1 MSVVLEN
8 LRRDA
13 RMRIESDSQMS
24 VAWLIVPFLPIIILV
39 LLLASLIFGAL
50 ASFPSTSFNST
61 TATPPTTAAPFF
73 VALGLFF
80 LLFIIG
86 IIVAAILSAVMLYK
100 LAKRR
105 NTHFQRQLLLYED
118 LLNMAKEVSSKRGVD
133 VSMHLNNMDRT
144 LREARIDETE
154 KSAALWTIL
163 SFVTL
168 IATLYVFYYLMKDFF
183 KHERREDQFFE
194 DLNRALAA
202 SGVPV
207 NLPRRTLPV
216 PDRSF
221 ILYFILSLITAQIFS
236 IYWIYVL
243 LTDPNNHFRQQWMI
257 EDTII
262 AQISP
267 VLGGPSMP
275 PPSSPPPPS
284 TSGFTLP
291 PSSP

>member
-1 MSVVLEN
+1 
-8 LRRDA
+8 
-13 RMRIESDSQMS
+13 MRIETDSQMS
-24 VAWLIVPFLPIIILV
+24 VGWLIVPFLPIIFIV
-39 LLLASLIFGAL
+39 LFIVSIIIGAL
-50 ASFPSTSFNST
+50 ASVPTFNST
-61 TATPPTTAAPFF
+61 TGTPTTATAPFL
-73 VALGLFF
+73 VAFGVFF
-80 LLFIIG
+80 LLFFIG
-86 IIVAAILSAVMLYK
+86 IIVAAILSAIMLYK

-118 LLNMAKEVSSKRGVD
+118 LLNMAKEVSSKKGVD

-144 LREARIDETE
+144 LREARIEETE

-163 SFVTL
+163 SLITG

-194 DLNRALAA
+194 DLNRTLAA
-202 SGVPV
+202 AGVPV

-221 ILYFILSLITAQIFS
+221 ILYFILSLITVQIFS

>member
-1 MSVVLEN
+1 
-8 LRRDA
+8 
-13 RMRIESDSQMS
+13 MRIEADSQMS
-24 VAWLIVPFLPIIILV
+24 VAWLIVPFIPIIGIV
-39 LLLASLIFGAL
+39 LFIVSIFFAASI
-50 ASFPSTSFNST
+50 SIRSFNST
-61 TATPPTTAAPFF
+61 GTPSTSSAPFF
-73 VALGLFF
+73 AFFGL
-80 LLFIIG
+80 LILFYIIL
-86 IIVAAILSAVMLYK
+86 IVAGVIYLIMIYK

-118 LLNMAKEVSSKRGVD
+118 LLNMAKEVSTKRGVD
-133 VSMHLNNMDRT
+133 VSMHLNNMDRI
-144 LREARIDETE
+144 LREAKVEETE

-163 SFVTL
+163 SFLTG
-168 IATLYVFYYLMKDFF
+168 IATLYIFYYLMKDFF

-194 DLNRALAA
+194 DLNRGLTAA
-202 SGVPV
+202 GVPV

-221 ILYFILSLITAQIFS
+221 VLYFILSIITVGIFG

-262 AQISP
+262 AQVSP

-275 PPSSPPPPS
+275 PPSSPPPPP

>member
-1 MSVVLEN
+1 
-8 LRRDA
+8 
-13 RMRIESDSQMS
+13 MRIEADSQMS
-24 VAWLIVPFLPIIILV
+24 AGWLIVPFLPIIFLV
-39 LLLASLIFGAL
+39 LFIAGLIISSLSI
-50 ASFPSTSFNST
+50 T
-61 TATPPTTAAPFF
+61 PTTAPTTTPSSSIFL
-73 VALGLFF
+73 ALGVFF
-80 LLFIIG
+80 LLFLVG
-86 IIVAAILSAVMLYK
+86 IIVAVILSAVMLYK

-163 SFVTL
+163 SLITG
-168 IATLYVFYYLMKDFF
+168 IATLYIFYYLMKDFF

-194 DLNRALAA
+194 DLNRTLAA
-202 SGVPV
+202 AGVPV

-221 ILYFILSLITAQIFS
+221 ILYFILSLITGQIFS

>member
-1 MSVVLEN
+1 
-8 LRRDA
+8 
-13 RMRIESDSQMS
+13 MRIETDSQMS
-24 VAWLIVPFLPIIILV
+24 VGWLIVPFLPIIFIV
-39 LLLASLIFGAL
+39 LFIVSIIIGAL
-50 ASFPSTSFNST
+50 ASVPTFNST
-61 TATPPTTAAPFF
+61 TGTPTTATAPFL
-73 VALGLFF
+73 VAFGVFF
-80 LLFIIG
+80 LLFFIG
-86 IIVAAILSAVMLYK
+86 IIVAAILSAIMLYK

-118 LLNMAKEVSSKRGVD
+118 LLNMAKEVSSKKGLD

-144 LREARIDETE
+144 LREARIEETE

-163 SFVTL
+163 SLITG

-194 DLNRALAA
+194 DLNRTLAA
-202 SGVPV
+202 AGVPV

-221 ILYFILSLITAQIFS
+221 ILYFILSLITVQIFS

-284 TSGFTLP
+284 SSGFTLP

>member
-1 MSVVLEN
+1 
-8 LRRDA
+8 
-13 RMRIESDSQMS
+13 MRIETDSQMS
-24 VAWLIVPFLPIIILV
+24 VGWLIVPFLPIIFIV
-39 LLLASLIFGAL
+39 LFIVSIIIGAL
-50 ASFPSTSFNST
+50 ASVPTFNST
-61 TATPPTTAAPFF
+61 TGTPTTATAPFL
-73 VALGLFF
+73 VAFGVFF
-80 LLFIIG
+80 LLLFIG

-163 SFVTL
+163 SLITG
-168 IATLYVFYYLMKDFF
+168 IATLYIFYYLMKDFF

-194 DLNRALAA
+194 DLNRTLAA
-202 SGVPV
+202 AGVPV

-221 ILYFILSLITAQIFS
+221 ILYFILSLITVQIFS